1 MFRTYLLER
10 SSWITFIIGLQFLSI
25 LIASIDPTLSLE
37 GILYVVLLSFI
48 FLVIFI
54 IVRYQRETRFYK
66 KLKDG
71 IDAHHPVTPFQSIVT
86 DYLTTISNQYE
97 QHLSTNHIEIE
108 QEKDQLLA
116 WIHEVKTPLTALQ
129 LVIDRV
135 NDRSVKQSLH
145 YEWLRLH
152 LLLDQ
157 QLHLRR
163 MPAIE
168 NDLYIET
175 VDLSPLLIEE
185 IKPLYTWCQQKKIGF
200 DLDLSDSEV
209 ISDGKWLAFIIR
221 QIVINAIKY
230 SDNSTIE
237 IKLYQEDQHKKLS
250 IQDYG
255 QGIASQ
261 DLPRIFDKGFTST
274 STHSN
279 QASTGMGLYLA
290 RKVASSLHIT
300 IDVNATLDV
309 GTNFT
314 LTFPNRNAFL
324 ELSSM

>member
-1 MFRTYLLER
+1 MFKTYLQER
-10 SSWITFIIGLQFLSI
+10 ISWITFIVGLQLLSI
-25 LIASIDPTLSLE
+25 LIALVDPTLSLA
-37 GILYVVLLSFI
+37 GISYLVLLSFI
-48 FLVIFI
+48 FLVLFI
-54 IVRYQRETRFYK
+54 IVRYHRESRFYK
-66 KLKDG
+66 KLEEHND
-71 IDAHHPVTPFQSIVT
+71 DHYPVSPFQAIVT

-97 QHLSTNHIEIE
+97 QHLSINHMEIE

-135 NDRSVKQSLH
+135 NDRSLKQSLH

-157 QLHLRR
+157 QLHIRR

-175 VDLSPLLIEE
+175 VDLSSLLTEE

-200 DLDLSDSEV
+200 DLDLNNSEV
-209 ISDGKWLAFIIR
+209 MSDGKWLAFIIR
-221 QIVINAIKY
+221 QIIINAIKY
-230 SDNSTIE
+230 SNESTIE
-237 IKLYQEDQHKKLS
+237 IKWYEEAQHKKLS

-255 QGIASQ
+255 QGIATQ

-274 STHSN
+274 STHNN

-290 RKVASSLHIT
+290 RKVASSLQIT
-300 IDVNATLDV
+300 IDVNSTLGV
-309 GTNFT
+309 GTDFT
-314 LTFPNRNAFL
+314 LTLPNRNAFM

>member
-1 MFRTYLLER
+1 MFKTYLQER
-10 SSWITFIIGLQFLSI
+10 SSWITFIIGLQFLSL
-25 LIASIDPTLSLE
+25 LIALVDPTLSLA
-37 GILYVVLLSFI
+37 GMLYLVLLSFI

-66 KLKDG
+66 KLKDSN
-71 IDAHHPVTPFQSIVT
+71 DDYQPVSPFQSIVA
-86 DYLTTISNQYE
+86 DHLTTISNQHE
-97 QHLSTNHIEIE
+97 QHLSTNQIELE

-157 QLHLRR
+157 QLHIRR

-175 VDLSPLLIEE
+175 VDLSSLLIEE

-200 DLDLSDSEV
+200 DLEHIDAEV

-230 SDNSTIE
+230 SENSTIE
-237 IKLYQEDQHKKLS
+237 IKLYEEDQHKKLS

-255 QGIASQ
+255 QGIATQ
-261 DLPRIFDKGFTST
+261 DLSRIFDKGFTST
-274 STHSN
+274 STHNN

-290 RKVASSLHIT
+290 RNVASSLQIT
-300 IDVNATLDV
+300 IDVNSTLDV